1 VLTSLPSS
9 HNNNSPDQDLG
20 KILPVNEASVWLA
33 NFTSKATRRSYA
45 VAVSQFANFHGAA
58 NVEDLA
64 RLDRAHVIAW
74 REALIQSGASPR
86 TVANR
91 LAALSSLYDHL
102 CETQHAAVNPT
113 EGVKRPKV
121 RAGRVEAAALSA
133 AEVRRLLQMPDTQTL
148 KGLRDTALLHVFF
161 YTGCRVSE
169 PCSLR
174 IRHYSWDQGYRV
186 LNFII
191 KGGKANRVAIHPN
204 CTAALD
210 VYLAAAGHGGD
221 PDAWLFR
228 QVKHKVKRA
237 RAPMH
242 RATFDQ
248 VFRKYAALATL
259 PPGTTPHAA
268 RATFITEALEKE
280 HPAEAVQNTVGHAHI
295 STTLAYDKRENHPR
309 KSASFVV
316 GY

>member
-1 VLTSLPSS
+1 VLSSLPTS
-9 HNNNSPDQDLG
+9 HKTNTPDQELR

-45 VAVSQFANFHGAA
+45 VAVSQFANFHDVA

-64 RLDRAHVIAW
+64 GLTRAHVIAW
-74 REALIQSGASPR
+74 REALIQSGMSPR

-91 LAALSSLYDHL
+91 LAALSSLYNHL
-102 CETQHAAVNPT
+102 CETQHVPVNPT

-133 AEVRRLLQMPDTQTL
+133 AEVRRLLQTPDTQTV
-148 KGLRDTALLHVFF
+148 KGLRDKALLHVFF

-169 PCSLR
+169 PCGLKVK
-174 IRHYSWDQGYRV
+174 HYAWDQGYRV

-210 VYLAAAGHGGD
+210 AYLAASRHGD
-221 PDAWLFR
+221 APDAWLFR
-228 QVKHKVKRA
+228 QVKHQEKRA
-237 RAPMH
+237 GAPMH

-248 VFRKYAALATL
+248 VFRKYANLAAL
-259 PPGTTPHAA
+259 PPGTTPHSA